1 MKLTGFLLQLA
12 GWGLVLTALAILPV
26 AATRTGFVLA
36 GVGVEI
42 LGLILFARA
51 HRMLP
56 EESE

>member
-12 GWGLVLTALAILPV
+12 GWSLVLTALAILPA

-42 LGLILFARA
+42 LGLVLFARA
-51 HRMLP
+51 HRVLP
-56 EESE
+56 KERE